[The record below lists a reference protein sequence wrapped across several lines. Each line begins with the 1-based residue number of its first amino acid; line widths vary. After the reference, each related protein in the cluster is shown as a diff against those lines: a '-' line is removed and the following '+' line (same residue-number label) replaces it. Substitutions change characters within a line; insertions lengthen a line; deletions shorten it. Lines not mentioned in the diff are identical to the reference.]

1 MSGRELTDRCSLA
14 LAVLEGEKD
23 ANKILADLLEDSGQR
38 GLAQWAR
45 ARKGKLRKRLD
56 FVLAVLPYE
65 VVVQLACDFVDHLG
79 ATRLTSM
86 GKRLVKATRDL
97 LDRKQPT
104 DQWIAWTQG
113 WHILPQEERLS
124 RERLPR
130 PVGNCLTSLWLLG
143 QKALTVIW
151 HDQQHEPKA
160 TAQAATEVQAEAC
173 RVARLA
179 REAAGLRQE
188 SPGWAYNA
196 TTPHSDPHELQWQ
209 IEHTKL
215 ALQAV
220 LQKGIE
226 GEATAPEAP
235 SQRN

>member
-1 MSGRELTDRCSLA
+1 MDRCSLA

-56 FVLAVLPYE
+56 FVLAILPYE
-65 VVVQLACDFVDHLG
+65 VVAQLACDFVDHLG

-97 LDRKQPT
+97 LERKQPT

-113 WHILPQEERLS
+113 WHVLPQEELLLRQW
-124 RERLPR
+124 LPR
-130 PVGNCLTSLWLLG
+130 PIENCLTSLWLLG
-143 QKALTVIW
+143 QKTLTVIW

-160 TAQAATEVQAEAC
+160 TAQAAKEVQAEAC

-179 REAAGLRQE
+179 REAAGLPKQQG
-188 SPGWAYNA
+188 SPGWAYNVTA
-196 TTPHSDPHELQWQ
+196 SHSDPRELQWQ
-209 IEHTKL
+209 IEHTKR

-220 LQKGIE
+220 LQKGIN
-226 GEATAPEAP
+226 GETIAPEARP
-235 SQRN
+235 Q